1 MGKTRALPIW
11 SEFINACNKGTK
23 IIFTTVSDESRKAK
37 IGSKYYS
44 LTEKD
49 IINALR
55 EGIRSD
61 VQLVFLF
68 SSKKIMGRS
77 IETDQFYIQLEH
89 GLGMFRKSK
98 KGYINNAGMDAHIIV
113 TQNEK

>member
-1 MGKTRALPIW
+1 
-11 SEFINACNKGTK
+11 
-23 IIFTTVSDESRKAK
+23 
-37 IGSKYYS
+37 
-44 LTEKD
+44 
-49 IINALR
+49 
-55 EGIRSD
+55 
-61 VQLVFLF
+61 
-68 SSKKIMGRS
+68 MGRS